1 MNLSE
6 EYKTKVLNKKWGNL
20 FLLINIIHFLIPIY
34 IYIYPLLFKN
44 TLGDILVEILD
55 EQLDQGNLEYTAATR
70 DTSDYANPI

>member
-1 MNLSE
+1 MEISDIE
-6 EYKTKVLNKKWGNL
+6 SKE
-20 FLLINIIHFLIPIY
+20 
-34 IYIYPLLFKN
+34 FKN

>member
-44 TLGDILVEILD
+44 TLGDHLYIGFMLILVIHWGILKN
-55 EQLDQGNLEYTAATR
+55 ECIINYFEKKM
-70 DTSDYANPI
+70 